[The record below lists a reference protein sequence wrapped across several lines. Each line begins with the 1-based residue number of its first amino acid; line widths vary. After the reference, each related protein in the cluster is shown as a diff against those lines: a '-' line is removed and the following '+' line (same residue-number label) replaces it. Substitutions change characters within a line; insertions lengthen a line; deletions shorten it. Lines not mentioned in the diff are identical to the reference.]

1 MGKFFQDRTMWKLSS
16 RGFRK
21 CGTFGSC
28 ELFNGSYCCSKST
41 DFEIFGPSPKI
52 RGVKKKELPQFW
64 VFGYETNISSG
75 QPYELRWI
83 FVSSPKNQNCGSSFF
98 FDTSS
103 DPFFFLKFDLT
114 LTANNSPLKSRTP
127 KKYHI
132 FGNLRTS
139 WWYPGWRIVFEKFET
154 VTPPT
159 PSET

>member
-1 MGKFFQDRTMWKLSS
+1 MGKFFRDRTMRKLSS

-52 RGVKKKELPQFW
+52 RGVKKKRTATILSFRVRNEYQLWSTLWVTLDIRFKPEKSKLWQF
-64 VFGYETNISSG
+64 
-75 QPYELRWI
+75 
-83 FVSSPKNQNCGSSFF
+83 FF

-103 DPFFFLKFDLT
+103 DQFFFLKFDLT

-132 FGNLRTS
+132 FGNLWTS
-139 WWYPGWRIVFEKFET
+139 AFQWWYPGYGIVFENFE
-154 VTPPT
+154 
-159 PSET
+159 